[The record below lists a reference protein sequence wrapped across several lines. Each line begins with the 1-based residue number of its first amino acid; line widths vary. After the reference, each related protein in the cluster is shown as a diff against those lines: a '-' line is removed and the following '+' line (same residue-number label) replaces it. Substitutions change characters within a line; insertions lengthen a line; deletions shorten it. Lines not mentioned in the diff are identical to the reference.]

1 MPQPGTA
8 HVGQSQEESGM
19 EDIPP
24 KDVERPLPMLSVL
37 TRPVLTSIANY
48 ATLALLDMAAVVL
61 LPLVWSTPIELGG
74 LGMGPASI
82 GLWTSM
88 YGIMS
93 AVFQYALFPRV
104 VARFGPRRVIITGA
118 SSFAI
123 TFILFPL
130 ENIVVWRATGKG
142 TEVVAVW
149 LLIMLQLLSIAISDM
164 AFSKVLVTCCCG
176 KMLKMDTW
184 ILLRLCFHV
193 HFFCRTE

>member
-1 MPQPGTA
+1 
-8 HVGQSQEESGM
+8 M
-19 EDIPP
+19 EDITP
-24 KDVERPLPMLSVL
+24 KDVEQPLPLLSVL

-104 VARFGPRRVIITGA
+104 VARFGPRRVIITGV

-130 ENIVVWRATGKG
+130 ENVVARRATDKG

-164 AFSKVLVTCCCG
+164 AFSKVHVTCCRG
-176 KMLKMDTW
+176 KMLKMGTCTW

-193 HFFCRTE
+193 RFFCRTE